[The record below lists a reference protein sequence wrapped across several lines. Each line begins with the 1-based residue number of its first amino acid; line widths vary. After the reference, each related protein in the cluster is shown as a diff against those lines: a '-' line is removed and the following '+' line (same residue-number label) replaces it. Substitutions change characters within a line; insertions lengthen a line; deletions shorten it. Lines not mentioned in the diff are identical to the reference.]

1 MAFKM
6 KNPSLMKMAKAA
18 GDNRVAMKMKAE
30 SAAKM
35 KKSPMKAEGKPSDES
50 KDNVRQA
57 KDLVKEMKK
66 QRKASRKADTAA
78 NKQARKDDRVAKAA
92 DKAEVK
98 AGNIQARADK
108 KIRRADA
115 KAQRVEDRV
124 TGYTKAARQDM
135 RANKKKEK
143 FMAKTDKQDARL
155 IAKEDKFAAKTA
167 KKAAKRS
174 AKAEKKFGRDI
185 SAMTMKKESS
195 MKMGHK
201 SPKKLKKSA
210 MKLDDKKDTRTAEK
224 KTEDFNRK
232 HSERL
237 GTTATYN
244 PEASKKAGKN
254 VYTVDKSN
262 QQMAAEH
269 RARFER
275 NVRKNDPNIT
285 DKEMDE
291 AYKNRKR
298 K

>member
-6 KNPSLMKMAKAA
+6 KNPSIMKMAKAA
-18 GDNRVAMKMKAE
+18 GDNRVAMKMKHE

-35 KKSPMKAEGKPSDES
+35 KKSPMKAEGKHSDES

-78 NKQARKDDRVAKAA
+78 NKQTRKDDRVAKAA

-98 AGNIQARADK
+98 AGNIQAKADK

-135 RANKKKEK
+135 RTNKKKEK

-155 IAKEDKFAAKTA
+155 IAKEDKFAEKTA

-185 SAMTMKKESS
+185 SAMTMKK
-195 MKMGHK
+195 
-201 SPKKLKKSA
+201 KSA

-232 HSERL
+232 HSKRL

-244 PEASKKAGKN
+244 PEESKKAGKN
-254 VYTVDKSN
+254 VYTSDKTEK
-262 QQMAAEH
+262 QMKAEH

>member
-6 KNPSLMKMAKAA
+6 KNPSIMKMAKAA
-18 GDNRVAMKMKAE
+18 GDNRVAMKMKHE

-78 NKQARKDDRVAKAA
+78 NKQARKDDRAAKSDAKNLEIA
-92 DKAEVK
+92 NKAIKKGEEK
-98 AGNIQARADK
+98 EQKILERGAK
-108 KIRRADA
+108 KIERR
-115 KAQRVEDRV
+115 
-124 TGYTKAARQDM
+124 TGVTKAKRKTARNQAQTKRVVDRTKRKDDRLIM
-135 RANKKKEK
+135 KQ
-143 FMAKTDKQDARL
+143 QDAR
-155 IAKEDKFAAKTA
+155 D
-167 KKAAKRS
+167 KAAKKIKRLE
-174 AKAEKKFGRDI
+174 EKI
-185 SAMTMKKESS
+185 SPMGGTM
-195 MKMGHK
+195 GD
-201 SPKKLKKSA
+201 SPKKMKKSA

-254 VYTVDKSN
+254 VYTSDKTN
-262 QQMAAEH
+262 KQMAAEH

-275 NVRKNDPNIT
+275 NVRKNDPNIS